1 MDGNHCFEI
10 FTPMISIIHFIA
22 HIDVKYSSNYFQI
35 YPSLPSDDDHP
46 QVSFW
51 GCQLPAA
58 SDCPTYCKNSGLWT
72 YYYKTKHKDVSK
84 SLSLSCNEG
93 ESYLYKNYSYGI
105 LLLHTSGLTFITF

>member
-10 FTPMISIIHFIA
+10 FTPMISIKKLHFIA

-35 YPSLPSDDDHP
+35 YPSLPNDNDPP
-46 QVSFW
+46 QVSFTN
-51 GCQLPAA
+51 CQPPAM

-72 YYYKTKHKDVSK
+72 YYYKTIHTDVAK

-93 ESYLYKNYSYGI
+93 KSYLYIHFSYGRSCI
-105 LLLHTSGLTFITF
+105 FVYYEI